1 MVISFQIHS
10 EKKRA
15 LKGACTSIQQTQASF
30 LCVRARFYD
39 KLEGLSQ
46 VDLWNTKTIK
56 RIFGRW
62 EMLGKS
68 ARGTDFP
75 LVKMA
80 SVVHYTQWESSRLA
94 LWSTRVIG
102 SYVVKKK
109 TEWAT
114 VVEDCTK
121 KHKKK
126 CELTCLCLFC
136 WSYFR
141 SNQTFGLQSMKG
153 CDEISCWK
161 HLFIPPTWCIM
172 TMSKW

>member
-1 MVISFQIHS
+1 M
-10 EKKRA
+10 
-15 LKGACTSIQQTQASF
+15 
-30 LCVRARFYD
+30 
-39 KLEGLSQ
+39 
-46 VDLWNTKTIK
+46 DLWNTKTIK

-62 EMLGKS
+62 KMLGKS
-68 ARGTDFP
+68 PRGTDFP

-109 TEWAT
+109 MSELRLLKT
-114 VVEDCTK
+114 VQRSI
-121 KHKKK
+121 KKK
-126 CELTCLCLFC
+126 CELNCLCLFC

-153 CDEISCWK
+153 CDEISCCK

-172 TMSKW
+172 TM